1 MSHDPSVVRRQV
13 EITNELGLHF
23 RPAQKFVQL
32 ASQFQSEI
40 RVHYHGKESNAKSF
54 LDLTLLAAE
63 CGTQLDLV
71 ARGPDAEEAVEALV
85 RLVVSRFDEGDDSQ
99 EKESSP

>member
-1 MSHDPSVVRRQV
+1 MSHDPPIVRREV

-32 ASQFQSEI
+32 ASQFKSEI
-40 RVHYHGKESNAKSF
+40 RVHYNGKESNAKSF

-63 CGTQLDLV
+63 CGTRLDLV
-71 ARGPDAEEAVEALV
+71 ASGPDAEAAVEALV

-99 EKESSP
+99 EKEPGP

>member
-1 MSHDPSVVRRQV
+1 MSHDPPIVRREV

-32 ASQFQSEI
+32 ATQFKSQI
-40 RVHYHGKESNAKSF
+40 RVHHNGKESNAKSF

-63 CGTQLDLV
+63 CGTRLDLV
-71 ARGPDAEEAVEALV
+71 ASGPDAEEAVEALV
-85 RLVVSRFDEGDDSQ
+85 RLVVSRFDEADDSQ
-99 EKESSP
+99 EKEPSP

>member
-1 MSHDPSVVRRQV
+1 MSHDPPIVRREV

-32 ASQFQSEI
+32 ASQFKSEI
-40 RVHYHGKESNAKSF
+40 RVHYNGKESNAKSF

-63 CGTQLDLV
+63 CGTRLDLV
-71 ARGPDAEEAVEALV
+71 ASGPDAEEAVEALV
-85 RLVVSRFDEGDDSQ
+85 RLVVSRFDEADDSQ
-99 EKESSP
+99 EKEPSP